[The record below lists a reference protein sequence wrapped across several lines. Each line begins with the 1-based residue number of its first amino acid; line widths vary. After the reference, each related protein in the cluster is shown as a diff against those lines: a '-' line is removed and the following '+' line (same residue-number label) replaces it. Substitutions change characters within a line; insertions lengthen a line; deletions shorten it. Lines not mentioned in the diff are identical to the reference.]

1 MRSLLLTLAL
11 TFATGVSAQEYSVD
25 SAGGP
30 LTLHED
36 VERAFQLWEREGAT
50 VPVEADSA
58 TSRFA
63 FGPVDRLGPDTVT
76 LTLQRTGAEPALEIL
91 VQPDL
96 YRDFEAALV
105 HEAGIVL
112 GIGQQESG
120 VMRPGLDSESVAAPQ
135 PGDIAR
141 LRSVAT
147 AAPGDLNADGKVDF
161 LDLVELASQ
170 SGRRGVNLPGDLDGD
185 GVLGNA
191 DLVLLRELYTF
202 TLPHD
207 PADAPAETTAE
218 PEQSP
223 GSEEPGESEEQET
236 VEQPAPEGD

>member
-1 MRSLLLTLAL
+1 MRRLLLAL
-11 TFATGVSAQEYSVD
+11 GCLFASVVTAQEYSVD

-36 VERAFQLWEREGAT
+36 VERAFFLWEREGAT
-50 VPVEADSA
+50 SVPAEADLA
-58 TSRFA
+58 DTLFRY
-63 FGPVDRLGPDTVT
+63 GPVDRLGPDTVT

-96 YRDFEAALV
+96 YRDHEAALV

-112 GIGQQESG
+112 GLGQQASG
-120 VMRPGLDSESVAAPQ
+120 VMRPGLDSGGVAIPQ
-135 PGDIAR
+135 ADDIAQ

-147 AAPGDLNADGKVDF
+147 AVKGDLTGDGRVDF
-161 LDLVELASQ
+161 LDLVELAGQ

-185 GVLGNA
+185 GVVTHA

-207 PADAPAETTAE
+207 PAETESAEAEAE
-218 PEQSP
+218 PD
-223 GSEEPGESEEQET
+223 GEI
-236 VEQPAPEGD
+236 PAPEGD